1 MSLVAHR
8 FGPVEFRISNMY
20 LFWFFQLSYQGHK
33 TIFDI
38 SNFFYRQVDKCVPDV
53 ELCDPN
59 PCHPGVQCEIQMGKP
74 VCGSCPPDH
83 TGNGLSCSKIDHC
96 QSKPCYP
103 GVDCSSNSSGFE
115 CGSCPAGYNGNGVE
129 CWKLLV
135 EGKVLRI

>member
-1 MSLVAHR
+1 MIQ
-8 FGPVEFRISNMY
+8 FRI
-20 LFWFFQLSYQGHK
+20 
-33 TIFDI
+33 
-38 SNFFYRQVDKCVPDV
+38 FFYRQVDKCVPDV

-96 QSKPCYP
+96 LSNPCHP
-103 GVDCSSNSSGFE
+103 GVDCSSNSTGFE

>member
-1 MSLVAHR
+1 MGV
-8 FGPVEFRISNMY
+8 
-20 LFWFFQLSYQGHK
+20 FQFHEK
-33 TIFDI
+33 DI
-38 SNFFYRQVDKCVPDV
+38 WYNFKYFFYRQVDKCVPDV

-74 VCGSCPPDH
+74 VCGSCPSDH

-96 QSKPCYP
+96 QSNPCHP
-103 GVDCSSNSSGFE
+103 GVDCSSNSTGFE

-135 EGKVLRI
+135 EGKVLKI